1 LHVYIL
7 RLQIYKAVFTKS
19 CFVERGIF
27 LVDIWQCHFKFT
39 VTSVHFLDNG
49 WRSSINAID
58 FVKNNYTTAGID
70 TKQVKP
76 TG

>member
-1 LHVYIL
+1 M
-7 RLQIYKAVFTKS
+7 
-19 CFVERGIF
+19 ERGIF